1 MLGITHL
8 LCPNTIRETRGAG
21 QVCKEARILA
31 KHNSKTLTVEESAGY
46 LGIGRNAAYEAIRE
60 GRFPVRV
67 IRIGFRYLI
76 PKAELEAL
84 SGTQVGEE

>member
-1 MLGITHL
+1 M
-8 LCPNTIRETRGAG
+8 
-21 QVCKEARILA
+21 ARL
-31 KHNSKTLTVEESAGY
+31 NSKTLTVEQAAEQ

-60 GRFPVRV
+60 ERFPVRV

-84 SGTQVGEE
+84 LGTTVD